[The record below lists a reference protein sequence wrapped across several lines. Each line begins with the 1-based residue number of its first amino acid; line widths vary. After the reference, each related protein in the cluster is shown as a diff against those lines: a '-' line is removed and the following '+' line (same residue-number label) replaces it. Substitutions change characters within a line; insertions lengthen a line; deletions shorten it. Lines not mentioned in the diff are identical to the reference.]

1 MPRSKTFR
9 RSTDRYVHTQRFWI
23 NPKNQTTT
31 YGVTAANH
39 EHRSLI
45 RETLLGGNNQS
56 ERLWNLINN
65 TAASYSMDIFIYGH
79 TETADG
85 THLHT
90 YRQIVS
96 TPASFGGNPIWTTLH
111 DTIDK
116 LKTIRVD
123 IGDPGYIETTNRL
136 IINNIIIKIYEETY
150 RGGGIRRTAPTSFQI
165 TTQHYARDAKVC
177 LHYGDMRP
185 GEDPL
190 STNNCAFRALY
201 DQLPNQDSKK
211 WFKRNFNLKTIR
223 NEFGLP
229 PKCKISPQELVT
241 ICESRKIYVEVVI
254 VTGTD
259 WKTATWT
266 SIECNKNVC
275 EDLRLRRVILHTD
288 VGHYYV
294 GTIGGCAGAT
304 GEYLCPLCHE
314 QVPVKDTL
322 RHELIHKNIG
332 NDRVAFEIPD
342 GALKPYEGESE
353 EEHSERYTN
362 TYVKVFKDFFDD
374 EDPTKILG
382 VMGPGGCGKSYVL
395 KRFKTSYPEIRLMCM
410 CKTGVAAQNI
420 EGITYDSFIMKLRS
434 VKESDLPELI
444 IIDEISFLNQSD
456 FDKLDRLLREKS
468 GISEVMGGIKTI
480 VMGDFLQSPPPGK
493 EPSCLF
499 SQTFSDHV
507 FTIPMLWGFRYKD
520 DMEFYKL
527 LLQLRSDY
535 VPINT
540 FLDVGFG
547 MTTIEEWIYN
557 YAPEERPTM
566 LVIGNPR
573 RRTLEA
579 KAREYDISKEYIK
592 EIHIEINIKKIE
604 PDTNGVLLSAKE
616 QQLCGSRK
624 GLVFQNIEHPGTK
637 ANFNIPLSSSEFSCE
652 INTDKHSFYTNER
665 LMVLKNKCD
674 DQGILMNGTEVTFF
688 GIENIDGNEV
698 MIVKTKDDILCSI
711 PKVVRGC
718 THNGS
723 FYICEGFPIQS
734 ALVSTITKC
743 QGKTYSSVVVYIPNT
758 NQRGSIYHSYYVAI
772 SRCVTSKTV
781 SFVLE
786 DQYYS
791 NDREGLTYVHKR
803 LYHARKGKRPLVE
816 LNEVMVK
823 VMRYTEKGGLLKL
836 CPALDTFLDVR
847 NSSIFPSSSNATYWN
862 PTVPAKVDSIE
873 KQRSM
878 LTSNSIFY
886 DIETCAQIGFEDH
899 PNHFNEDGDLI
910 YNENNMRHDQ
920 TVWLFSFLHIRES
933 KVIWMK
939 DEANKATNPR
949 DRDLLRLLSTLQ
961 DPDTGIVH
969 IQLERDSDGGDYCQ
983 FQFVRYMLYEAQRLE
998 AEKLDKLRR
1007 NRRAISSATLSRYDR
1022 LPCTLIGFNSDSFD
1036 SKSILNALESKR
1048 IKDFLPDH
1056 YHQNIIR
1063 NSGTAITRLSIV
1075 SNQWYDIG
1083 ELIASHDLFR
1093 YMGCI
1098 YGLKDTHNSLITK
1111 PYGSDLNKLEA
1122 FLDTYTHDA
1131 TLIRNIC
1138 KHTTS
1143 GKGEFPHLLT
1153 QQKGYKVTLS
1163 KEIKTYA
1170 LKYYPEQMRDGVLD
1184 PDSRRFSIYHKARE
1198 YMNGDIYC
1206 LVGSYFAANEAIAHD
1221 LGLPILSLNTAQ
1233 QKTTA
1238 NQLYTGTHIQGLI
1251 VEGRTDKFGERTTF
1265 NTKYSLPN
1273 TMAQHMIDKATH
1285 GGKTSPRVDEW
1296 NERDGYGT
1304 YNQVDESGMYSD
1316 AQEKCNYP
1324 YGPHHFRNDERYCE
1338 WVRRSYNRMPN
1349 GDCMQD
1355 PHDTEFP
1362 FMYIA
1367 EVTIKLPSL
1376 CIDPTLPFRDEENQL
1391 NWGIADEGTQTG
1403 YRRQHLT
1410 SVHLGSLKNMGGE
1423 LIEVHSVLFWEK
1435 YGKVYKKYMIKLND
1449 IKYTTKDVVI
1459 KLMAK
1464 LDANAN
1470 YGAAL
1475 KKDNTTYTTT
1485 YIHDSEL
1492 NEICKKL
1499 DPLKGFY
1506 RRELPNG
1513 KIIIQGE
1520 LRADCKETSSR
1531 PTYLGA
1537 FVLSHSQFKLN
1548 KLEIIGFGPT
1558 FNPKTLADAREG
1570 LITQPLYGDTDSL
1583 YLHDTHI
1590 TRLLEHAQTLGGVNY
1605 LYDQTSIVDQSKPT
1619 KEELVSKLGK
1629 YCDEVANDNGCG
1641 DLVNYKEG
1649 IYTTVTEFAAGGPK
1663 AYTCAYRMPNGQTVY
1678 KNSIKGVKKGSKIA
1692 TVTSTQDRKR
1702 MIEDTELRFNKKCKL
1717 VHDETYRAITQESTY
1732 LASFAPRVMKNFG
1745 MTPQYHEKTT
1755 DKDGITYDRIPN
1767 TYSVGNL
1774 NRDVLK
1780 RFTTRRRKL
1789 LHEEVGILQLSPYD
1803 ANRIRVPTGWNWDGA
1818 LFNLV

>member
-1 MPRSKTFR
+1 MGRSKTSR
-9 RSTDRYVHTQRFWI
+9 RNNDRYVHTLRFWI
-23 NPKNQTTT
+23 NPRNQTTT

-56 ERLWNLINN
+56 EKLWNLVNN
-65 TAASYSMDIFIYGH
+65 PAASYSMDISIFGN

-96 TPASFGGNPIWTTLH
+96 TPASFGGNPIWTTIH
-111 DTIDK
+111 DTIDN
-116 LKTIRVD
+116 LKTIRID

-136 IINNIIIKIYEETY
+136 IINNVIVKIYEETY
-150 RGGGIRRTAPTSFQI
+150 RGGGSRKTAPESFQI
-165 TTQHYARDAKVC
+165 TRQHYARDAKVC
-177 LHYGDMRP
+177 LNYGDLR
-185 GEDPL
+185 GEDPNAN
-190 STNNCAFRALY
+190 NNCAFRALY
-201 DQLPNQDSKK
+201 DQLPNEESRK
-211 WFKRNFNLKTIR
+211 WFKRNFNLRTIR
-223 NEFGLP
+223 NEFNLP
-229 PKCKISPQELVT
+229 PKCKISPQELVA
-241 ICESRKIYVEVVI
+241 ICESRKMYVEVVI
-254 VTGTD
+254 VTGKD
-259 WKTATWT
+259 WETATWT
-266 SIECNKNVC
+266 SIECDKNVC

-288 VGHYYV
+288 ISHYFV
-294 GTIGGCAGAT
+294 GTIGGSAGAT
-304 GEYLCPLCHE
+304 GDYLCPICDE
-314 QVPVKDTL
+314 RVPIKDTL
-322 RHELIHKNIG
+322 RHELCHKLVG
-332 NDRVAFEIPD
+332 NDRVAFDIPN
-342 GALKPYEGESE
+342 GALKPNEGETE
-353 EEHSERYTN
+353 EEHSERYMN

-395 KRFKTSYPEIRLMCM
+395 KHLKSTYPEINLMCM

-420 EGITYDSFIMKLRS
+420 GGITYDSFILKLRS
-434 VKESDLPELI
+434 MKESDLPELI
-444 IIDEISFLNQSD
+444 IIDEISFIDQPS
-456 FDKLDRLLREKS
+456 FDKLDKLLREKS
-468 GISEVMGGIKTI
+468 GVSEVMGGIKTI
-480 VMGDFLQSPPPGK
+480 VMGDFLQSPPPGN

-499 SQTFSDHV
+499 STNFSDHV
-507 FTIPMLWGFRYKD
+507 VSVPMLWGFRYKN

-527 LLQLRSDY
+527 LLQLRSSY

-540 FLDVGFG
+540 FLDAGFG
-547 MTTIEEWIYN
+547 MTTVSEWIHN

-566 LVIGNPR
+566 LVTGHVL

-579 KAREYDISKEYIK
+579 KARAYDLAREHV
-592 EIHIEINIKKIE
+592 EEEHITINIKKIE
-604 PDTNGVLLSAKE
+604 PGTEGVLLSAKE
-616 QQLCGSRK
+616 QRLCGSTK
-624 GLVFQNIEHPGTK
+624 GRVIQNVDHPGPN
-637 ANFNIPLSSSEFSCE
+637 ANFVMPLSSSEFSCE

-674 DQGILMNGTEVTFF
+674 DQGILMNGVEVTFF
-688 GIENIDGNEV
+688 GIQNIDGNEV
-698 MIVKTKDDILCSI
+698 MLVKTKDNVLCSI

-718 THNGS
+718 KHDGS
-723 FYICEGFPIQS
+723 FYICEGFPVQS
-734 ALVSTITKC
+734 ALISTITKC
-743 QGKTYSSVVVYIPNT
+743 QGKTYSSIVVYIPKT
-758 NQRGSIYHSYYVAI
+758 NQRIHIQHSYYVAI
-772 SRCVTSKTV
+772 SRCVSSKTV
-781 SFVLE
+781 SFMIE
-786 DQYYS
+786 DQHY
-791 NDREGLTYVHKR
+791 NTVREGLKFVHNR
-803 LYHARKGKRPLVE
+803 LYHARKGKKPLIE

-823 VMRYTEKGGLLKL
+823 VMKYSENGGLLKL

-847 NSSIFPSSSNATYWN
+847 TSSIFPSSSNATYWN
-862 PTVPAKVDSIE
+862 PTVPAKVDTIE
-873 KQRSM
+873 LQRSM

-886 DIETCAQIGFEDH
+886 DIETCAQIGFENH
-899 PNHFNEDGDLI
+899 PTHFNENDDLI
-910 YNENNMRHDQ
+910 YHENNMRHDQ

-933 KVIWMK
+933 KIIWMK
-939 DEANKATNPR
+939 DEVNNATNPR
-949 DRDLLRLLSTLQ
+949 DKDLLRLLATLQ

-998 AEKLDKLRR
+998 AYKLQKLKQQRR
-1007 NRRAISSATLSRYDR
+1007 SHRNAKLSRYDR

-1036 SKSILNALESKR
+1036 SKSVLNALESER
-1048 IKDFLPDH
+1048 IKDFMPANFQ
-1056 YHQNIIR
+1056 QNIIR

-1075 SNQWYDIG
+1075 TDKWYNIG
-1083 ELIASHDLFR
+1083 ELIATHDLFR

-1111 PYGSDLNKLEA
+1111 PYGSDRTKLEA
-1122 FLDTYTHDA
+1122 FVDSYTHDT

-1138 KHTTS
+1138 KHTAS

-1170 LKYYPEQMRDGVLD
+1170 IKYYPEQMQCGVQDLE
-1184 PDSRRFSIYHKARE
+1184 SRRFSIYHKARE

-1206 LVGSYFAANEAIAHD
+1206 LVGAYFAANEAIAHD

-1238 NQLYTGTHIQGLI
+1238 NYLYTGSHIQGLI
-1251 VEGRTDKFGERTTF
+1251 YELKTDKFGERTTF
-1265 NTKYSLPN
+1265 STKYSLPN
-1273 TMAQHMIDKATH
+1273 AMAQHMIDQATY
-1285 GGKTSPRVDEW
+1285 GGKTTPRVDEW

-1324 YGPHHFRNDERYCE
+1324 YGPHHFKTDDSYCE
-1338 WVRRSYNRMPN
+1338 WVRRSYNHMRS
-1349 GDCMQD
+1349 GDCMRD
-1355 PHDTEFP
+1355 PHNTEFP

-1376 CIDPTLPFRDEENQL
+1376 CIDPTLPFRDEDKQL
-1391 NWGIADEGTQTG
+1391 NWGIANEGTHDG
-1403 YRRQHLT
+1403 YRRQYLT
-1410 SVHLGSLKNMGGE
+1410 SVHLGSLKNIGGE
-1423 LIEVHSVLFWEK
+1423 LVKVHSVLFWEK
-1435 YGKVYKKYMIKLND
+1435 YGRVYHKYMIKLNE
-1449 IKYTTKDVVI
+1449 IKYTTKDAVI

-1475 KKDNTTYTTT
+1475 KKDNITYTTT
-1485 YIHDSEL
+1485 YTTDSEY

-1520 LRADCKETSSR
+1520 LRADNRETSSR

-1548 KLEIIGFGPT
+1548 NLEIVGFGPT
-1558 FNPKTLADAREG
+1558 FVPKTISDAREG
-1570 LITQPLYGDTDSL
+1570 LITQPTYGDTDSL

-1590 TRLLEHAQTLGGVNY
+1590 TRLLEHAQTPGGVNY
-1605 LYDQTSIVDQSKPT
+1605 LYDQTEMVDQSKPT
-1619 KEELVSKLGK
+1619 KDELVSKLGK

-1641 DLVNYKEG
+1641 HLVNYRNG
-1649 IYTTVTEFAAGGPK
+1649 VYTTVIEFAAGGPK

-1692 TVTSTQDRKR
+1692 TVTSSQDRKR
-1702 MIEDTELRFNKKCKL
+1702 ALQDTELRFNKKCKL
-1717 VHDETYRAITQESTY
+1717 VHDETYAAITQDSTY
-1732 LASFAPRVMKNFG
+1732 LASFAPRVIKNFG
-1745 MTPQYHEKTT
+1745 MTPQYHEKTK
-1755 DKDGITYDRIPN
+1755 DKDGMVYDRVPN
-1767 TYSVGNL
+1767 TYSTANL

-1780 RFTTRRRKL
+1780 NFTTRRRKL
-1789 LHEEVGILQLSPYD
+1789 TPQEVGILELNQYD

-1818 LFNLV
+1818 LFDLI